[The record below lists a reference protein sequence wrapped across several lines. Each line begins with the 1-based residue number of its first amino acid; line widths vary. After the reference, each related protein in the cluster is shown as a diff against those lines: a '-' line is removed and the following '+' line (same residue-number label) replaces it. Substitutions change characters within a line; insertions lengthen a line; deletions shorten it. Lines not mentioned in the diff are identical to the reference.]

1 MEEKMK
7 FIAYFALILLIPAA
21 ASADVI
27 ASVDDV
33 TLTWDDV
40 LIMIGGQ
47 ENVQYLG
54 ISSEAS
60 AIEVLESW
68 VREEV
73 MVRAAENSGLDSDP
87 VVREML
93 EQARRQILLEA
104 FMLNIVEG
112 MQPSRLEIENYAN
125 VWLSTYRKSAHV
137 RHIIIQDENLANS
150 LLARIRAGSDFAA
163 LALEY
168 SIGPSA
174 ENGGDL
180 GWITRGQ
187 SGYMSFDE
195 SAFRLEDG
203 EVSNVVETGAGFH
216 IIEVIETQLLSP
228 EPALEEIQEVVTME
242 LTQMMQEEAIM
253 AELDIL
259 ELNHTIVLYPERLL
273 GHL

>member
-1 MEEKMK
+1 MK
-7 FIAYFALILLIPAA
+7 FVAYFALILLIPAA

-40 LIMIGGQ
+40 LSMIGGQ

-54 ISSEAS
+54 ISSEAG

-73 MVRAAENSGLDSDP
+73 MVRAAESSGLDSDP
-87 VVREML
+87 VVKEML

-104 FMLNIVEG
+104 FMMNIVEG

-125 VWLSTYRKSAHV
+125 VWLGTYRKSAHV
-137 RHIIIQDENLANS
+137 KHIIVQDENLANS

-187 SGYMSFDE
+187 SGYMAFDE
-195 SAFRLEDG
+195 AAFRLEDA
-203 EVSNVVETGAGFH
+203 EVSNVIETGAGFH
-216 IIEVIETQLLSP
+216 IIKVIETQLLSP
-228 EPALEEIQEVVTME
+228 EPALEEIQQVVTME

-273 GHL
+273 EHL

>member
-1 MEEKMK
+1 MK
-7 FIAYFALILLIPAA
+7 FILYFALIMLIPAA

-33 TLTWDDV
+33 TLTWNDV
-40 LIMIGGQ
+40 VSMIGGE

-73 MVRAAENSGLDSDP
+73 MIQAAENSGLESDP
-87 VVREML
+87 VVREL
-93 EQARRQILLEA
+93 IEQARRQILLEA
-104 FMLNIVEG
+104 FMTDIVAG

-137 RHIIIQDENLANS
+137 RHIIVQDLNLANS
-150 LLARIRAGSDFAA
+150 LLARISAGSDFAA
-163 LALEY
+163 LAQEY
-168 SIGPSA
+168 SIGPSSVD
-174 ENGGDL
+174 GGDL

-195 SAFRLEDG
+195 AAFSLEDG
-203 EVSNVVETGAGFH
+203 ELSNVVETGAGFH
-216 IIEVIETQLLSP
+216 IIEVIGTQLLTP
-228 EPALEEIQEVVTME
+228 EPAVEEIQQVVAME
-242 LTQMMQEEAIM
+242 LTQVMQEEAIM
-253 AELDIL
+253 AELEIL

-273 GHL
+273 EHL